1 MPQGPAAD
9 KGRCAARTPGVV
21 RARGSQS
28 TLASVMTVLTSPA
41 DGDPPAASLI
51 AAAQHLGQTVVAD
64 SLTPPA
70 GSVAER
76 LVLSAVV
83 LGAAERQ
90 MLDIQNE
97 LAQGASQRQALSD
110 AVRVTA
116 EVACGD
122 HPGRRWLWL
131 GWRAAHLLTQL
142 DNAPASVGQDTA
154 KAAAEAV
161 HAAALILQ
169 AQATALRD
177 GLDSDG
183 LPATTVAD
191 ARRALVSA
199 LQVLEGFG

>member
-1 MPQGPAAD
+1 
-9 KGRCAARTPGVV
+9 
-21 RARGSQS
+21 
-28 TLASVMTVLTSPA
+28 MTVLTSPA
-41 DGDPPAASLI
+41 EGDPPAVGNLI

-97 LAQGASQRQALSD
+97 LARAGSQRQALSD

-122 HPGRRWLWL
+122 HPGPRCLWL
-131 GWRAAHLLTQL
+131 TCPGLNVWNGPMGDATGVRL
-142 DNAPASVGQDTA
+142 DMGAGTSSACICQVVPAVPP
-154 KAAAEAV
+154 K
-161 HAAALILQ
+161 
-169 AQATALRD
+169 
-177 GLDSDG
+177 
-183 LPATTVAD
+183 
-191 ARRALVSA
+191 
-199 LQVLEGFG
+199 

>member
-1 MPQGPAAD
+1 
-9 KGRCAARTPGVV
+9 
-21 RARGSQS
+21 
-28 TLASVMTVLTSPA
+28 MTVLTSPA
-41 DGDPPAASLI
+41 EGDPPAVGNLI

-97 LAQGASQRQALSD
+97 LARAGSQRQALSD

-122 HPGRRWLWL
+122 HPGPRCLWL

-142 DNAPASVGQDTA
+142 DNAPASVGQDA
-154 KAAAEAV
+154 VKAAAEAV
-161 HAAALILQ
+161 HAAALILG
-169 AQATALRD
+169 AQAAALRD

>member
-1 MPQGPAAD
+1 M
-9 KGRCAARTPGVV
+9 R
-21 RARGSQS
+21 
-28 TLASVMTVLTSPA
+28 VLTSPA
-41 DGDPPAASLI
+41 DGDPPAAASLI

-70 GSVAER
+70 GSAAER

-97 LAQGASQRQALSD
+97 LAHAAPQRQALAD
-110 AVRVTA
+110 AMRVTA

-142 DNAPASVGQDTA
+142 DTAPARVDQDA
-154 KAAAEAV
+154 VKAAAEAV

-169 AQATALRD
+169 GQARALRD
-177 GLDSDG
+177 GLGSDG
-183 LPATTVAD
+183 LPAATVAD
-191 ARRALVSA
+191 ARSALVSA
-199 LQVLEGFG
+199 LQVLEGLG